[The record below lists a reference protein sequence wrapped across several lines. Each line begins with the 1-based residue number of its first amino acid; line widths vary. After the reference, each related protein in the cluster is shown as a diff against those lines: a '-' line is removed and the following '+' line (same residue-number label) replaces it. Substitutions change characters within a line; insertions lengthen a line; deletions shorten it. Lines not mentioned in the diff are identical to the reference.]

1 MMVHILVRHKVKD
14 YAKWKDAFDG
24 HASMRRM
31 AGSKGGRLFRD
42 EKDPNNVAVLPEWED
57 IAKARIF
64 FDSGDLHSIMEQA
77 GVIDVPQVFFEVNK
91 VDA

>member
-31 AGSKGGRLFRD
+31 AGSKGGRLFCD
-42 EKDPNNVAVLPEWED
+42 GKDPNDVAVPLVWED
-57 IAKARIF
+57 IMKARAF
-64 FDSGDLHSIMEQA
+64 FESVDLRSVMEQA
-77 GVIDVPQVFFEVNK
+77 GVIDEPQIFFEVNK
-91 VDA
+91 VEA